1 MRIAGDGDL
10 RKLIWQVAEFSG
22 VRIVTRAIMD
32 NYFHVL
38 TEVARERAVSDEEI
52 ARGVTTSAWRE
63 YQNLFHNSACF
74 AELRWEGGCRATA

>member
-1 MRIAGDGDL
+1 MVRIAGDGDL

-38 TEVARERAVSDEEI
+38 TEVARERAVSDC
-52 ARGVTTSAWRE
+52 RGQSETG
-63 YQNLFHNSACF
+63 LI
-74 AELRWEGGCRATA
+74 LPI